1 MLSDAAATI
10 STCDLLQKL
19 VAHNNQSE
27 PIPAHS
33 SRYRLSD
40 WCRSFVRR
48 AWSPL
53 VLKEQ
58 GVFSG
63 EQIVP

>member
-1 MLSDAAATI
+1 MDSISSDAVSALQGMLSDAAATI

-48 AWSPL
+48 A
-53 VLKEQ
+53 
-58 GVFSG
+58 
-63 EQIVP
+63 